1 VIEQV
6 QTNRPYMT
14 TPQAS
19 EYSGLTKNYLA
30 ALLRKGHLEGFQIGR
45 DWCVY
50 TDSLDKFVAIER
62 KRGPKG
68 PHKKTQGGNTDSSMH
83 SDEA

>member
-1 VIEQV
+1 MMIENV
-6 QTNRPYMT
+6 QTDRPYMT

-30 ALLRKGHLEGFQIGR
+30 ALLRRGSLEGFQIGR

-50 TDSLDKFVAIER
+50 NDSLEKFLSVER
-62 KRGPKG
+62 RRGPKG
-68 PHKKTQGGNTDSSMH
+68 PRKKKAQEVDQPSTSEQK
-83 SDEA
+83 